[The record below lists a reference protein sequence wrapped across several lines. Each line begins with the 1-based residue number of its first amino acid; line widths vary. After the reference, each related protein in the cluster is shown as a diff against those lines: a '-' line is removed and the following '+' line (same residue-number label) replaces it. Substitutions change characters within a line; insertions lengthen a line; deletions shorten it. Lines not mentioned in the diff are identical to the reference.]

1 MPLEERD
8 MVTIVGTLR
17 WVRSLAQQCRKTND
31 WNKLIG
37 RIDETIEKVQ
47 EGITTSLIEAIYGR

>member
-47 EGITTSLIEAIYGR
+47 EGIQQA